1 MSEQLTE
8 TKVKGNGAARGDASR
23 GGMFFRPN
31 CDIYE
36 REDEL
41 LILADVPG
49 VKGSE
54 IEVKF
59 EDGVLA
65 IHAPVEARQPENLE
79 YAVRE
84 YGIGD
89 FYRTFQVSEAIDAG
103 KITAECSDGVLTLHL
118 PKSAAVRARKIAVN

>member
-8 TKVKGNGAARGDASR
+8 TKVKGDGAPGETSR
-23 GGMFFRPN
+23 SGPFFRPN
-31 CDIYE
+31 CDLLE

-49 VKGSE
+49 AKGSE

-65 IHAPVEARQPENLE
+65 IHAPIEARQPQGLE
-79 YAVRE
+79 YALQE
-84 YGIGD
+84 YGVGD
-89 FYRTFQVSEAIDAG
+89 FYRTFKVSEAIDAS
-103 KITAECSDGVLTLHL
+103 KITAECTDGVLTLHL
-118 PKSAAVRARKIAVN
+118 PKSAAARARRIAVN